1 MNWLDWTLLAIW
13 ALTAFYGFKQRATKM
28 VAGLVILAVGLLLAR
43 PLAGL
48 IKGQIGFVSDNDLA
62 QTAAAY
68 IILIVIAM
76 IAAAAL
82 GWLMGRMVELF
93 PMGSLLDRGVGLAI
107 GLVAG
112 LLFTG
117 AILSGVVAV
126 APDAVDAFIQNAALG
141 GFLVG
146 PFNSALA
153 GLGLALP
160 GG

>member
-13 ALTAFYGFKQRATKM
+13 ALTALYGFKQRATKM
-28 VAGLVILAVGLLLAR
+28 VAALVILAVGLLLAR
-43 PLAGL
+43 PLAG
-48 IKGQIGFVSDNDLA
+48 IIRGQVGFVSDHDLA

-68 IILIVIAM
+68 IILLVISL

-82 GWLMGRMVELF
+82 GWLLGRMVELF
-93 PMGSLLDRGVGLAI
+93 PLGSLLDRGVGLTI
-107 GLVAG
+107 GLVAA

-117 AILSGVVAV
+117 AVLSGVVAIS
-126 APDAVDAFIQNAALG
+126 PDAVDGFIRNSALG

-160 GG
+160 GV

>member
-13 ALTAFYGFKQRATKM
+13 ALTAIYGFKQRATRM
-28 VAGLVILAVGLLLAR
+28 VAGLVVLAIGLVLAR
-43 PLAGL
+43 PLAGV
-48 IKGQIGFVSDNDLA
+48 IKGQIGFVGDSELA

-68 IILIVIAM
+68 IILIVIAL

-82 GWLMGRMVELF
+82 GWLMGRMVSLF
-93 PMGSLLDRGVGLAI
+93 PLGGLMDRGVGLAI
-107 GLVAG
+107 GLVVG

-117 AILSGVVAV
+117 AVMSGVVAI
-126 APDAVDAFIQNAALG
+126 APDSVAEAIANRPLA

-146 PFNSALA
+146 PFNGALSA
-153 GLGLALP
+153 LGLALP

>member
-13 ALTAFYGFKQRATKM
+13 ALTALYGFKQRASKM
-28 VAGLVILAVGLLLAR
+28 TAGLVILAAGLLLAR
-43 PLAGL
+43 PLAGI
-48 IKGQIGFVSDNDLA
+48 IKGQVGFVSDSNLA

-68 IILIVIAM
+68 IILIIVAL

-82 GWLMGRMVELF
+82 GWLLGRMVELF

-107 GLVAG
+107 GLVVG
-112 LLFTG
+112 LLVTG
-117 AILSGVVAV
+117 AILSGVVAI
-126 APDAVDAFIQNAALG
+126 APDAADAYIRDAPLG

-146 PFNSALA
+146 PFNGALA
-153 GLGLALP
+153 RLGLALP